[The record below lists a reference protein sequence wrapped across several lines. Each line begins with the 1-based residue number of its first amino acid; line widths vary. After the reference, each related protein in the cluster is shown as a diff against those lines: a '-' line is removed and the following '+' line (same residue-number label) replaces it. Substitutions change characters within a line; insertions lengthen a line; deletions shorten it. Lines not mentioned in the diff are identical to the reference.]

1 MSLLA
6 TWVASITP
14 LSIVQSQIVLDPPW
28 SHTLLLFSLATS
40 MTVNTLV
47 TGLIVFKI
55 FKVFREAKV
64 QISGG
69 ETLDSTIGSTAAGNK
84 FRSII
89 FILIES
95 GAALFCIQLVR
106 LTVSILMTNI
116 GVEVFDLVVGIHQ
129 MLNVIIQKKKKKK

>member
-1 MSLLA
+1 
-6 TWVASITP
+6 
-14 LSIVQSQIVLDPPW
+14 
-28 SHTLLLFSLATS
+28 

-129 MLNVIIQKKKKKK
+129 MLNVIIQKKKKKKMNSAHQMLLLVFVFF